1 MKHLAVALL
10 SLCLVGC
17 ASAPPMPPPAP
28 LFHDAAFAPAAV
40 AIEPDAAL
48 ALSPAMRGYLAGR
61 FVNRLHSGDKRR
73 QLIDALYRGDLH
85 LEYDAAYTR
94 TAAEAFEARSG
105 NCLALV
111 LMTAAFAKE
120 LGLRVTFQ
128 SVIGE
133 QAWDRAADLYIAI
146 GHINL
151 VLEEPAE
158 PSGFIATT
166 SSAMLVD
173 FLPPRDA
180 RLLRTRM
187 VDEKAVIAMYLNNRA
202 VEALTQGRTDEAY
215 WWARAALVRDPEQLE
230 SYVTLG
236 VVYRARGQAAWADD
250 ALQRVLAREPEHL
263 IALSNRVV
271 VLRDLKRGA
280 EADALAQRLA
290 ALDPHPPFSY
300 FSAGREAFDAK
311 RFDVARRLFAKEVER
326 APYHHEFE
334 YWLAA
339 SYAALGDGERA
350 RQHLQRAMEVSTTRK
365 DHALYEAKLDR
376 LRALRVQ

>member
-10 SLCLVGC
+10 SLWLVGC
-17 ASAPPMPPPAP
+17 ASLPPMPPPAA
-28 LFHDAAFAPAAV
+28 LFHDDAFAPAAV
-40 AIEPDAAL
+40 AIAPDAAL
-48 ALSPAMRGYLAGR
+48 ALSPAMREYLAGR
-61 FVNRLHSGDKRR
+61 FVNRFHSGDKRR
-73 QLIDALYRGDLH
+73 QLVNALYRGDLR

-120 LGLRVTFQ
+120 LGLRVNYQ

-146 GHINL
+146 GHVNL

-166 SSAMLVD
+166 STAMLVD

-180 RLLRTRM
+180 RLLRTR
-187 VDEKAVIAMYLNNRA
+187 VIDEKAVIAMYLNNRA

-236 VVYRARGQAAWADD
+236 VVYRARGQAAWADE

-271 VLRDLKRGA
+271 VLRDLKRSA
-280 EADALAQRLA
+280 EADGLAERLA

-350 RQHLQRAMEVSTTRK
+350 QQHLQRAMEVSTTRK

-376 LRALRVQ
+376 LRALRIQ